1 MHKWIQHPEKTLG
14 LLDCVDCTT
23 QTSDSYKSLPD
34 FRKNWPEN
42 MPRKEPKRRRVGLQP
57 K

>member
-23 QTSDSYKSLPD
+23 QTSDSNKSLPD